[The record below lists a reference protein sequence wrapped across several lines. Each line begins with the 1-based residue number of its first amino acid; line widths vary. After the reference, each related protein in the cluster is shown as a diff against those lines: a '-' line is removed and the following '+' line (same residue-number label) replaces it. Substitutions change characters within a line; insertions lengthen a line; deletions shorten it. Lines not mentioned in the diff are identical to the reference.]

1 MWERPGN
8 VPPLVRLLCAYAAK
22 GKALVLD
29 KVQMVLG
36 VFQKLLARG
45 ATDQHAARLLS
56 ALWRACEL
64 AELQQY
70 ATPIFNLCIQR
81 AQGYKKVGPSL
92 VSTWSVFLARYGPR
106 ALWQQLES
114 IQPGLA
120 NMVLRGLWGEWAPFV
135 KGGRAERKAAVIG
148 TVRLVCEL
156 PEARPPPPP
165 PPPPSRLYPP
175 LLAHMRTLA
184 L

>member
-36 VFQKLLARG
+36 VFQKLLSRG

-120 NMVLRGLWGEWAPFV
+120 LGALGVQSVTAHPGPGSSEAHPAGRMIGIGLR
-135 KGGRAERKAAVIG
+135 
-148 TVRLVCEL
+148 
-156 PEARPPPPP
+156 AREP
-165 PPPPSRLYPP
+165 
-175 LLAHMRTLA
+175 
-184 L
+184 